1 MSLLNPK
8 IADTSKEDQALALED
23 RVSKVDAMIEDMNAR
38 FPGKLPPA
46 VADEW
51 NATRSEVMRVVTRR
65 APPDAVTGA
74 GEQGDSIGQPWK
86 LGLQRT
92 AGMVAKA
99 PMTMAQIGGA
109 NVADIDPFMTQP
121 GVWNPQPTP
130 PTGELGKEFYEK
142 LDPTRKAYFQA
153 VDERVKSMIPA
164 RLPTGKYAGPPKNF
178 KEYFTDPKRAWM
190 TIGQNGPQLG
200 AFFVAEMV
208 NPALGTALMGA
219 AEAQDA
225 QESMDTWEKQTGT
238 KIPTEYKVATLAA
251 VGSLNAAL
259 EKAGLD
265 QIIKVAKVPG
275 LKGKILQGLVSVVSE
290 GSQEGLQEVN
300 QILAEKGYNPD
311 SWDWRRIADSF
322 YGGALLGFGGS
333 IISGTTGTAKEYYEG
348 SKKVINQ
355 EPPAGTAVPPGAAP
369 PPGGAG
375 PGPHAGPNAG
385 PGGPEAGPY
394 SWQRPNEQGA
404 PPPPPRE
411 EAPSPGVQDATR
423 GTPGVTPEEAQKMHT
438 GGRFREIPTSDGNW
452 TAYVN
457 IGKDGNVDYFV
468 HNPEIPNGPVDRIV
482 QLTDGSKKLIQG
494 AYKSNPAVITKLTG
508 IPITTKGTLKLIEG
522 PKEVPSA
529 SGLRGNEGRILHGI
543 QKERIQP
550 GEGIETGEN
559 QGGKNIQ
566 QPTPRQ
572 PGRKVERLKSF
583 EAKEPWQMTREEFQ
597 KQVTFK
603 PSGNDIYTVLPNKIR
618 WLTPGTRSQKTALKV
633 THEALI
639 SQAIEAGET
648 IPEKVL
654 KDYPDLAKQV
664 KGKAVKPAKP
674 ISPRMK
680 NWKSIIVGKLSA
692 EEARDLSDAELRR
705 AFKGAT
711 APIQLFRNAKDLIA
725 SGALTE
731 KDIVRETGKEPTE
744 PAPKPQPIPVK
755 SPDASTIINL
765 HNAHLRMTLNQ
776 LEANESKF
784 KRDMVEYNEG
794 SAPNDA
800 KYKIVREGDK
810 KYVVERTFGDKTE
823 KIVGG
828 RRGEFISQE
837 DALVWTFQDYKLSNP
852 GEPES
857 KRENIFEKPMRESE
871 ERARALSDEVGE
883 IFKRRDEALDEIE
896 KLDFTILGGREG
908 KGHFKE
914 MVRRSTR
921 PDEIADIVKQAKE
934 ASLKQA
940 EIAEAEEKER
950 QLNIEGRRRYLAE
963 SGIKEKFI
971 SASTMKERTDLLKTE
986 NAKINQ
992 LGTLPVLE
1000 GKVTRKKYSPE
1011 SAAFLMTSEDELRP
1025 LLQGIHHNKNGNLE
1039 ATNGRMLISIKDAS
1053 DKSGETKDSDGNSIP
1068 GEFPSFDKV
1077 IPKKKDVRNLGSF
1090 SVEEGL
1096 RITRQAQKF
1105 RIKDYGFHAYP
1116 IVKIESGFYDPPV
1129 LGPVIEAI
1137 YGLGYD
1143 KVNVSW
1149 KGIKDPLLFETD
1161 DGRIT
1166 AVVMPIIL
1174 DEGEQNYDWK
1184 PSSPAKKKTSSA
1196 TADVGGYAPSEEV
1209 EPAQQVIPGVE
1220 KSTINKQIY
1229 SDAFKE
1235 WFGDWENDPDNA
1247 SKVVDE
1253 DGPLV
1258 VYHGTKS
1265 ENDFYVFDTHKGRE
1279 IGSHFG
1285 TTEQANI
1292 FAGRANKETG
1302 ELFEH
1307 SRVLPVYLSIKN
1319 PLLLKDEGSFN
1330 PEFIIPQLIKLG
1342 VIPEKENA
1350 LLWPFHSAWHLA
1362 RGFLKS
1368 SGYDGITYLN
1378 RRETPDIF
1386 RDFTHEEIEDM
1397 SDEEFKENFPDA
1409 DYSWI
1414 AFDPSQIKSAIG
1426 NRGAF
1431 SRTNPNISADVGG
1444 YAPEVGEY
1452 GKSEEPG
1459 NRFIPLPEL
1468 VKMAR
1473 ELLGGKFPRIFQ
1485 KLAGNWLGVFRGDLL
1500 NFGIELK
1507 ADIFKGHQ
1515 LTSKFSKTKLNED
1528 EKQALISRTGLPAEK
1543 VVVSQAWNSKLRG
1556 WVTTVYQVDPAL
1568 ARRVLA
1574 HEIGHLVDFLPDRTL
1589 ARGNILGRIA
1599 SFKGYMENFLQFHP
1613 GQKFNPL
1620 TEADRDRIR
1629 KEARNLVRIDSTIR
1643 TETPV
1648 TPDQI
1653 LQIWNTYEAREK
1665 DPDLY
1670 KYISG
1675 LTTEQ
1680 KKSIVKEALRGKV
1693 ADWMTFMRVTEEK
1706 TVKGKTY
1713 EDLIVKKYHEMIHEE
1728 ARKRQLYEQE
1738 VITGE
1743 LKKVTQLWKPF
1754 DPEAN
1759 PKFTKYRHSSKELY
1773 ADAFSMLLNDPV
1785 KLKKIAPT
1793 FHEAFFNWFGR
1804 KPQVRDLYNEIQAFL
1819 GRSEEEIFKGRQ
1831 ADIGAMFKAAG
1842 ERRIAVE
1849 AEKEKRAEGGSIL
1862 GDLFKKFVDRDQPLL
1877 KRVREVQ
1884 RTRGLTPEENPRYS
1898 KEELDYV
1905 ADAQYQYMRD
1915 VDEFVIKHA
1924 KEAGVTEEHLGTYLL
1939 LHRAGTERKYF
1950 ANPLGYNETESKRQ
1964 AGMLLKSLGVEGA
1977 ARLKE
1982 AVARFHEIRK
1992 RHVIAMMKVSKM
2004 YSDDLM
2010 EHIEGNFGN
2019 YATFNVVKYLED
2031 KHGVNTFTAAIK
2043 RQIGTFSDI
2052 ENPLLSTV
2060 LKDIVMVRSM
2070 QRKMALD
2077 DLFNFMHVYFPQ
2089 EIRDAEMKWDAN
2101 LGGKTPAETQ
2111 EGGWQTIMS
2120 MDHGKMK
2127 GYDLSEALAG
2137 VYNRAPRQASALI
2150 RLMGKAQTP
2159 WKNLVVSKNLAW
2171 MVWNLVRDFKKTYL
2185 ANKEVKFFPLLKNY
2199 FKVVKD
2205 ARLDVFANKSTSIV
2219 REMYENRA
2227 LLQGRYFT
2235 ASSDEPNA
2243 MMDRVM
2249 LRWGLRDTE
2258 YKNNVLKPFR
2268 LFLDELEKAGRFTER
2283 IGKIAGY
2290 RTLKE
2295 AGLNPREIAHRV
2307 RGRVGSPNFYSRG
2320 EWFTFYNNLFVFS
2333 NAGMQGLRS
2342 QLEATRQTPGT
2353 VAFRVFAM
2361 ELAPK
2366 LMMRA
2371 AQSGALVAIA
2381 LALADDDEDDPKVR
2395 FARRMQAMMEKIPER
2410 DKANYICIPFGETAA
2425 GKVVYMVIPHDFTG
2439 QALGGILWEAT
2450 GGKDFRVED
2459 LMDYIQGGL
2468 PYSGLNPHLQF
2479 IVDMGLYSSGRN
2491 PYDSWT
2497 GKEMVPEDK
2506 WNAGGKIRLKAF
2518 LEQEW
2523 NRLGGSYIHRF
2534 KYDDLEKVQSE
2545 YEKILDLPL
2554 AGQALK
2560 RFVRVSDRGL
2570 SDKFRTEMD
2579 KDEQEAA
2586 RRRLEINDAIVKD
2599 LNETEEPGRGSAKEL
2614 YNKLRADGV
2623 EVGEW
2628 HDFWTKYQ
2636 TRMNYRE
2643 NNAYSYSLQKARTKA
2658 QKQRILT
2665 EELGTEVSPGRVKA
2679 ATTLAKLR
2687 VKKRTEGLTP
2697 AEEANLEKLEQLFKK
2712 GVE

>member
-1 MSLLNPK
+1 M
-8 IADTSKEDQALALED
+8 SKEEQALALED
-23 RVSKVDAMIEDMNAR
+23 RISKVDTMIEDMNTR

-46 VADEW
+46 VTDEW
-51 NATRSEVMRVVTRR
+51 NATRSEVMRVVIRR
-65 APPDAVTGA
+65 APPDTVTGA
-74 GEQGDSIGQPWK
+74 APSRRDEVNEFLSENLKPISTGLDNQGRPIPTGGVLKALDTYGKATMSGFGQIGQTIGTGIEIAGRHMAMPGVLPASVPQLPVLSPEAAGKVQKAGEDMRRTFEYVNKTYYDFSKNIRKGKFTERLQDPNYWVGNIANMAPGLLASVAAGAGSAGVIGKVAAKYGVSTLKVLK
-86 LGLQRT
+86 LSRLGQAIL
-92 AGMVAKA
+92 
-99 PMTMAQIGGA
+99 GGA
-109 NVADIDPFMTQP
+109 T
-121 GVWNPQPTP
+121 
-130 PTGELGKEFYEK
+130 
-142 LDPTRKAYFQA
+142 
-153 VDERVKSMIPA
+153 
-164 RLPTGKYAGPPKNF
+164 
-178 KEYFTDPKRAWM
+178 
-190 TIGQNGPQLG
+190 
-200 AFFVAEMV
+200 
-208 NPALGTALMGA
+208 
-219 AEAQDA
+219 
-225 QESMDTWEKQTGT
+225 
-238 KIPTEYKVATLAA
+238 
-251 VGSLNAAL
+251 
-259 EKAGLD
+259 
-265 QIIKVAKVPG
+265 
-275 LKGKILQGLVSVVSE
+275 
-290 GSQEGLQEVN
+290 
-300 QILAEKGYNPD
+300 
-311 SWDWRRIADSF
+311 
-322 YGGALLGFGGS
+322 GGALEGSSTYQEMLDTGHTKEEAETAAFLMAGGS
-333 IISGTTGTAKEYYEG
+333 ALLNAVSLDKMLKKLPPDAKAQLFGRVMTGATEAVTEWLEEPHEAISMEAAVKGPKALVIPETY
-348 SKKVINQ
+348 KKAWEAVKSGVDVIGPSFILGALGGGGGPENQ
-355 EPPAGTAVPPGAAP
+355 ENGQPVVQPQTEPGVPPPGPAGAP
-369 PPGGAG
+369 PPGAGPAGSQQAPPPPGAG
-375 PGPHAGPNAG
+375 PQ
-385 PGGPEAGPY
+385 AGPY
-394 SWQRPNEQGA
+394 SWQRPNQEG
-404 PPPPPRE
+404 PPPPPTGGQ
-411 EAPSPGVQDATR
+411 APSPGVQDATR
-423 GTPGVTPEEAQKMHT
+423 ETPGVTPEQAQKMDT
-438 GGRFREIPTSDGNW
+438 KGRFRVIPASEGNW
-452 TAYVN
+452 TVYMN
-457 IGKDGNVDYFV
+457 IGKDGNVDYFA
-468 HNPEIPNGPVDRIV
+468 HNPDIPNGPVDRIV
-482 QLTDGSKKLIQG
+482 QLVDGSKKLIQG

-508 IPITTKGTLKLIEG
+508 IPLTAKGTLRMIGAPKAEVGSQEMDIDGEKFVLIPDEDKGISGNMAAAFGVKKRDGNLWVPEKRAKALHDTMVSIKVDLEKKNSAEG
-522 PKEVPSA
+522 
-529 SGLRGNEGRILHGI
+529 
-543 QKERIQP
+543 
-550 GEGIETGEN
+550 
-559 QGGKNIQ
+559 
-566 QPTPRQ
+566 
-572 PGRKVERLKSF
+572 
-583 EAKEPWQMTREEFQ
+583 KEPWQITQTEYWREGAGGKASEGRGTANYNH
-597 KQVTFK
+597 KIIVKKALAENK
-603 PSGNDIYTVLPNKIR
+603 PVSSEVL
-618 WLTPGTRSQKTALKV
+618 A
-633 THEALI
+633 
-639 SQAIEAGET
+639 
-648 IPEKVL
+648 
-654 KDYPDLAKQV
+654 DYPDLVKQAE
-664 KGKAVKPAKP
+664 GKAEATKP

-692 EEARDLSDAELRR
+692 EEAKDLSDAELRR

-731 KDIVRETGKEPTE
+731 KDIVRETGKEPIE

-776 LEANESKF
+776 LEVKESKF

-823 KIVGG
+823 KIVGS

-871 ERARALSDEVGE
+871 EKARAVSDEVGK

-896 KLDFTILGGREG
+896 KMDFTILGGREG
-908 KGHFKE
+908 KGHFKQ

-950 QLNIEGRRRYLAE
+950 QLNIEGRKRHIAE
-963 SGIKEKFI
+963 IGIKEKFLA
-971 SASTMKERTDLLKTE
+971 ASTVKERTDILKNE
-986 NAKINQ
+986 NVKLEE
-992 LGTLPVLE
+992 LGPLPAFE
-1000 GKVTRKKYSPE
+1000 GKITRKKYSPE

-1025 LLQGIHHNKNGNLE
+1025 LLQRIHHNKNGNLE
-1039 ATNGRMLISIKDAS
+1039 ATDGHMLISIKDAS
-1053 DKSGETKDSDGNSIP
+1053 DKSGETRDGEGNNIE
-1068 GEFPSFDKV
+1068 GNFPEINKV
-1077 IPKKKDVRNLGSF
+1077 IPKKKEVRNLGSF
-1090 SVEEGL
+1090 SLEEGL

-1105 RIKDYGFHAYP
+1105 RVKDIRDYP
-1116 IVKIESGFYDPPV
+1116 IVKIEQGYYDTSYMGNV
-1129 LGPVIEAI
+1129 VEAL

-1161 DGRIT
+1161 DGKIT
-1166 AVVMPIIL
+1166 ALVMPIRL

-1184 PSSPAKKKTSSA
+1184 PSSPAKKKTPS
-1196 TADVGGYAPSEEV
+1196 TNADAGGYAP
-1209 EPAQQVIPGVE
+1209 Q
-1220 KSTINKQIY
+1220 
-1229 SDAFKE
+1229 
-1235 WFGDWENDPDNA
+1235 ENESGQMEA
-1247 SKVVDE
+1247 
-1253 DGPLV
+1253 
-1258 VYHGTKS
+1258 
-1265 ENDFYVFDTHKGRE
+1265 DF
-1279 IGSHFG
+1279 
-1285 TTEQANI
+1285 
-1292 FAGRANKETG
+1292 
-1302 ELFEH
+1302 
-1307 SRVLPVYLSIKN
+1307 
-1319 PLLLKDEGSFN
+1319 
-1330 PEFIIPQLIKLG
+1330 
-1342 VIPEKENA
+1342 
-1350 LLWPFHSAWHLA
+1350 
-1362 RGFLKS
+1362 
-1368 SGYDGITYLN
+1368 
-1378 RRETPDIF
+1378 
-1386 RDFTHEEIEDM
+1386 
-1397 SDEEFKENFPDA
+1397 
-1409 DYSWI
+1409 
-1414 AFDPSQIKSAIG
+1414 
-1426 NRGAF
+1426 
-1431 SRTNPNISADVGG
+1431 GG
-1444 YAPEVGEY
+1444 YAAEVGRYADE
-1452 GKSEEPG
+1452 GTAPKSA
-1459 NRFIPLPEL
+1459 IPLPEL

-1473 ELLGGKFPRIFQ
+1473 ELLGGRFPAILKR
-1485 KLAGNWLGVFRGDLL
+1485 LAGNFLGVFRSGLGG
-1500 NFGIELK
+1500 GIELK

-1515 LTSKFSKTKLNED
+1515 ILTQFKKEKLGQNEID
-1528 EKQALISRTGLPAEK
+1528 ALTVKTGLPAETVLITQEWDKNQHGWIVK
-1543 VVVSQAWNSKLRG
+1543 VFHI
-1556 WVTTVYQVDPAL
+1556 DPSL
-1568 ARRVLA
+1568 AAKVLA
-1574 HEIGHLVDFLPDRTL
+1574 HEIGHAVDYLPEGDL
-1589 ARGNILGRIA
+1589 SRGNILGRIGTLKKYMQT
-1599 SFKGYMENFLQFHP
+1599 FLGYYP
-1613 GQKFNPL
+1613 GTSFNPL
-1620 TEADRDRIR
+1620 SKADRERIG
-1629 KEARNLVRIDSTIR
+1629 KEARKLANIDASIR
-1643 TETPV
+1643 EEV
-1648 TPDQI
+1648 EITPDEI
-1653 LQIWNTYEAREK
+1653 LSIWRDFAAKEK
-1665 DPDLY
+1665 DPELNR
-1670 KYISG
+1670 YISM
-1675 LTTEQ
+1675 LDSAQ
-1680 KKSIVKEALRGKV
+1680 KKSIVKEALKGKV
-1693 ADWMTFMRVTEEK
+1693 ADWVAFKHIIFKKIIKGTEYEK
-1706 TVKGKTY
+1706 MVKAKY
-1713 EDLIVKKYHEMIHEE
+1713 EQMIHEE
-1728 ARKRQLYEQE
+1728 AKKRQLFERDE
-1738 VITGE
+1738 IMDE
-1743 LKKVTQLWKPF
+1743 LKALTQKWKPF

-1759 PKFTKYRHSSKELY
+1759 PKFTKYRYSSKELY
-1773 ADAFSMLLNDPV
+1773 ADAISVLFNNPDLLGET
-1785 KLKKIAPT
+1785 APT
-1793 FHEAFFNWFGR
+1793 FRRAFFNWFNQ
-1804 KPQVRDLYNEIQAFL
+1804 KPQVKSVYESIQAFL

-1862 GDLFKKFVDRDQPLL
+1862 GDLFKKLVDRDQPLL

-1884 RTRGLTPEENPRYS
+1884 KKQALFPEENPRYS

-1924 KEAGVTEEHLGTYLL
+1924 KAAGVTEEHLGTYLL

-2043 RQIGTFSDI
+2043 RQIGTFSEI

-2077 DLFNFMHVYFPQ
+2077 DLFNFMHHYFPQ

-2127 GYDLSEALAG
+2127 GYDLPEALAG
-2137 VYNRAPRQASALI
+2137 VYDRAPRQASALI

-2185 ANKEVKFFPLLKNY
+2185 ANKEVGFWRLLGNY
-2199 FKVVKD
+2199 FKAVKD

-2249 LRWGLRDTE
+2249 LQWGLRDPE

-2268 LFLDELEKAGRFTER
+2268 LFIDKMEDDVERKKYLGPLAPIGKITKFGNPFRILRTLEEAGRFTER
-2283 IGKIAGY
+2283 LGKIAGY
-2290 RTLKE
+2290 RTLRE
-2295 AGLNPREIAHRV
+2295 TGLKPREIAHRV

-2320 EWFTFYNNLFVFS
+2320 EWFTVYNNLFVFS

-2342 QLEATRQTPGT
+2342 MLEATRQTPGT
-2353 VAFRVFAM
+2353 VAFRTFAL
-2361 ELAPK
+2361 ELVPK

-2371 AQSGALVAIA
+2371 SQAGVLVAIA
-2381 LALADDDEDDPKVR
+2381 MALSDDDEDDPKVR
-2395 FARRMQAMMEKIPER
+2395 FAKRMQAMMEKIPER

-2425 GKVVYMVIPHDFTG
+2425 GKVVYMVIPHDFNG
-2439 QALGGILWEAT
+2439 QALGGILWTAT
-2450 GGKDFRVED
+2450 GGDAFKVED

-2479 IVDMGLYSSGRN
+2479 FVDMGLYSTGRN

-2506 WNAGGKIRLKAF
+2506 WNAGGKIRLKSF

-2570 SDKFRTEMD
+2570 SDKFREEMD
-2579 KDEQEAA
+2579 KDEQAAA

-2623 EVGEW
+2623 QVGEF

-2658 QKQRILT
+2658 QKQRILS
-2665 EELGTEVSPGRVKA
+2665 EELGTEIAPGRVKA

-2697 AEEANLEKLEQLFKK
+2697 EEQTNLEKLEQLFKK
-2712 GVE
+2712 GAE